1 MRRKAIPVK
10 TQIDVAIRQAHQTAF
25 TLAGVVGF
33 QCPLCKLLLSSGAPR
48 ILEHMVPHATMV
60 ALGKDPDAVD
70 NLAWVHAECAAKKTN
85 GNKATC
91 ADGDTH
97 KIGKAKRLHVAQMA
111 KSKVEVK
118 LTKEKWRL
126 KKKVDGTVVRVRT
139 A

>member
-10 TQIDVAIRQAHQTAF
+10 THVAVAIRQAENG
-25 TLAGVVGF
+25 LR
-33 QCPLCKLLLSSGAPR
+33 CPLCTNRIWAGDAR
-48 ILEHMVPHATMV
+48 ILEHMVPHATRT
-60 ALGKDPDAVD
+60 ALGLDPDAAD
-70 NLAWVHAECAAKKTN
+70 NLRWVHKKCADKKTN

-97 KIGKAKRLHVAQMA
+97 KIGKAKRLVIAQMA